1 MRNVVLDTNALLTP
15 YQLGINIEKELNR
28 LLGICRIIVPTSVI
42 KEAEKLA
49 MQEGSVGRAAKLG
62 LSIVRRKDYQIIE
75 TTYDGD
81 DGVIDVAV
89 KTNAAVVT
97 NDKELKKRAKELGL
111 PVIYVREKSRLEIEE
126 SL

>member
-62 LSIVRRKDYQIIE
+62 LSIVRKKDYQIIE
-75 TTYDGD
+75 TSYDGD
-81 DGVIDVAV
+81 DGVIDVAI

-97 NDKELKKRAKELGL
+97 NDKELKKKAKEMGL
-111 PVIYVREKSRLEIEE
+111 PIIYVREESRLEIEE
-126 SL
+126 SI

>member
-49 MQEGSVGRAAKLG
+49 LLDGSVGRAAKLG
-62 LSIVRRKDYQIIE
+62 LSIVRKKDYQIIE

-81 DGVIDVAV
+81 DGVIDVAI

-97 NDKELKKRAKELGL
+97 NDKELKEKVKELGL
-111 PVIYVREKSRLEIEE
+111 PVIYVREESKLEIED